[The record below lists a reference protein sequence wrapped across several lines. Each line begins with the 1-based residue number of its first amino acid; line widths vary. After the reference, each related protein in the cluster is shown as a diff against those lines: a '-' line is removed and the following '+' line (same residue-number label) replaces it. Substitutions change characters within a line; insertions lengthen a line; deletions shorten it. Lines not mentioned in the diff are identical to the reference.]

1 MATNDPYSI
10 MMGLGTMGDD
20 HDDDLRKRRLDE
32 EYKIRAEDR
41 AEQRGIAKEWR
52 DEDREQRRLDH
63 VNNLNFDFQKRV
75 SKYNDQIATKT
86 EAAQLGIPFKGV
98 DPFTLKAQIANFKA
112 NQQPADL
119 LILDKKYIDRLD
131 KDAMQ
136 TEDDALFASQIKS
149 MSPEDLQSL
158 PRNEALAIV
167 TRIKPFIDKEKAKD
181 AEALVRNN
189 PNYKAFVDRYNKGEA
204 NMMGYV
210 QKLLVPSL
218 LQQGTKGADVSH
230 AAAYAVL
237 KENPEFNEI
246 LTKEQQKLFM
256 MNPTQFLGQYGDPN
270 NDGGMYG
277 VGARNMEK
285 GDHSKLFMMWVN
297 ARIQAKGLLE
307 GDNLEFNI
315 ADSSGKLRAAQGE
328 DKSAAIKF
336 LKEEN
341 AQKDFN
347 NAREQFLRFA
357 PELMRQQSDL
367 LKSIPDSYKPYIFR
381 DIVTQAQE
389 MQNATP
395 QGTPQGTPA
404 TPPSA
409 KRPSLPGQRPAALG
423 VDQSRNIYENMA
435 GNQTPA
441 PTSPASS
448 PKPKAT
454 APLPSDVASV
464 QVEGGLPTESRMKL
478 ASKYLSG
485 YYDNQLFPRWLS
497 WNPDN
502 WSSDGSNLSPDRLIE
517 EGTRAAKNKRL
528 EIENMINS
536 IGATQQS
543 DGVITIPKSYTFEE
557 LGDPYSGSGPT
568 RTKLKSTERLAKEKA
583 DAFRLFK
590 ELKAVDSDLKIL
602 KGQAEAQ
609 TGIRIPGMGKLGQG
623 SRQ

>member
-41 AEQRGIAKEWR
+41 AEQRGISKEGR
-52 DEDREQRRLDH
+52 DEARELRRLDH

-86 EAAQLGIPFKGV
+86 EASQLGIPFKGV

-246 LTKEQQKLFM
+246 LNKKQQQLFM
-256 MNPTQFLGQYGDPN
+256 LNPTQFLGQYGDPN

-423 VDQSRNIYENMA
+423 VDQSRNIYESIA

-441 PTSPASS
+441 PTPRATAPA
-448 PKPKAT
+448 PVTPRAT

-464 QVEGGLPTESRMKL
+464 QVEGGLPAQSKLDLARKYYGGGFLKSITGNAPGSLPPAELVSRGIESAETQRDKIL
-478 ASKYLSG
+478 FDLDAIGASLNNGQITISNKKRISVPSFSETG
-485 YYDNQLFPRWLS
+485 EGGVSRQLIQTDKDLG
-497 WNPDN
+497 
-502 WSSDGSNLSPDRLIE
+502 SDAI
-517 EGTRAAKNKRL
+517 KRNRNSAITL
-528 EIENMINS
+528 FKQLNEIE
-536 IGATQQS
+536 
-543 DGVITIPKSYTFEE
+543 
-557 LGDPYSGSGPT
+557 
-568 RTKLKSTERLAKEKA
+568 
-583 DAFRLFK
+583 
-590 ELKAVDSDLKIL
+590 SDLETL

-609 TGIRIPGMGKLGQG
+609 TGVRMKGLGQG
-623 SRQ
+623 SKQ

>member
-181 AEALVRNN
+181 AEVLVRNN

-246 LTKEQQKLFM
+246 LNKKQQQAFM
-256 MNPTQFLGQYGDPN
+256 LNPTQFLGQYGDPN

-395 QGTPQGTPA
+395 QGTTQGTPA
-404 TPPSA
+404 TPPTS

-423 VDQSRNIYENMA
+423 VDQS
-435 GNQTPA
+435 TA
-441 PTSPASS
+441 PTSPA
-448 PKPKAT
+448 PKPRAT
-454 APLPSDVASV
+454 APLPSDVNITGEAGKLMNAPQGQKSPVEIAEDVLGNQGFFNSLATEGIGSLV
-464 QVEGGLPTESRMKL
+464 QTQDPL
-478 ASKYLSG
+478 SKIQQAIRFLEQQQRAVS
-485 YYDNQLFPRWLS
+485 NQLSNRGAS
-497 WNPDN
+497 RSGKSISISDSTNPDLAPYLN
-502 WSSDGSNLSPDRLIE
+502 FGQPQLKKSAEQLRSDQIE
-517 EGTRAAKNKRL
+517 
-528 EIENMINS
+528 
-536 IGATQQS
+536 
-543 DGVITIPKSYTFEE
+543 IPQ
-557 LGDPYSGSGPT
+557 
-568 RTKLKSTERLAKEKA
+568 
-583 DAFRLFK
+583 LFK
-590 ELKAVDSDLKIL
+590 QYDDIGIQLSTLRKAIE
-602 KGQAEAQ
+602 GQAGQ
-609 TGIRIPGMGKLGQG
+609 KLPLGAGAKQ
-623 SRQ
+623 